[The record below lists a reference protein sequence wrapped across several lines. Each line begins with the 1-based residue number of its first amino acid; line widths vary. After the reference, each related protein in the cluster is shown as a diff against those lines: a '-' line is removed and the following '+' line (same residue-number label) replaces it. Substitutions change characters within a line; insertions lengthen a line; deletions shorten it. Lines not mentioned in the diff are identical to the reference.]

1 MINALIVDDEPHARD
16 DLEEKI
22 LTDPEFNIVGQ
33 CANAFEAIKEIN
45 SKQPDVVFLDI
56 IMPKISGI
64 EMLRMLDKD
73 DMPRIVFVTA
83 FGEYALEA
91 FEKNA
96 IDFLLKP
103 VKTDRLNITLERLKE
118 DCQPQPDIVETL
130 SLNMQFVPCYKDAC
144 DYLININDIC
154 RAFSTPTAGT
164 HIVTGKNCQEFH
176 TDLSLKVLEENTPLI
191 RCHRQHLVN
200 PDCIK
205 MIAKQENGLGEIHTV
220 SGTIIPVSRKYM
232 KDFGTIS

>member
-22 LTDPEFNIVGQ
+22 GADPDFNIVGK

-45 SKQPDVVFLDI
+45 SKRPNVVFLDI

-83 FGEYALEA
+83 YPEYAIEA

-118 DCQPQPDIVETL
+118 DYRPQPDIVKIL
-130 SLNMQFVPCYKDAC
+130 STTMQFIPCYKDGC
-144 DYLININDIC
+144 NYLINVKDVC
-154 RAFSTPTAGT
+154 RAFSTTTTGV
-164 HIVTGKNCQEFH
+164 HIVTGKNCEEFH
-176 TDLSLKVLEENTPLI
+176 TDLSLKVLEENTPLV
-191 RCHRQHLVN
+191 RCYRQHLVD

-205 MIAKQENGLGEIHTV
+205 MITKQENGLGEIHTV
-220 SGTIIPVSRKYM
+220 SGAIIPVSRKYM
-232 KDFGTIS
+232 KDFCTIS

>member
-22 LTDPEFNIVGQ
+22 SIDPEFNIVGK

-45 SKQPDVVFLDI
+45 QKHPDVVFLDI
-56 IMPKISGI
+56 NMPRVSGI

-73 DMPRIVFVTA
+73 DMPHIVFVTA
-83 FGEYALEA
+83 YGEYALEA

-103 VKTDRLNITLERLKE
+103 VKTDRLNITLGRLKE
-118 DCQPQPDIVETL
+118 DCQSQPHIVETL
-130 SLNMQFVPCYKDAC
+130 SSNMQFVPCYKDAC
-144 DYLININDIC
+144 DCLINIKDIC

-164 HIVTGKNCQEFH
+164 HIVTGESGQEFY
-176 TDLSLKVLEENTPLI
+176 TDLSLKVLEENTPLV

-205 MIAKQENGLGEIHTV
+205 MIVKQENGLGEIQMV
-220 SGTIIPVSRKYM
+220 NEMLIPVSRKYM
-232 KDFGTIS
+232 KDFCTIS